1 MSVYRDLYKPT
12 LSCRH
17 FISPRMQQHK
27 SKWGK
32 KSVVLLWSRLRIEAE
47 LPFRPSLHI
56 NAPFCDS
63 KHKEATYYSEEY
75 T

>member
-1 MSVYRDLYKPT
+1 MSVYRDLYKLT

-17 FISPRMQQHK
+17 FISPRMQKHK
-27 SKWGK
+27 SIKVK
-32 KSVVLLWSRLRIEAE
+32 KSVILLRSRLRIKAE

-63 KHKEATYYSEEY
+63 KHKEASYYSEEY
-75 T
+75 A